1 MSRTTLWLF
10 SSATVSLAAI
20 ILAGGKVNNSLRLL
34 RAEQRRNHRLA
45 TLAIKTT
52 LSELDEALESLEI
65 WGRHSD
71 QGYRKLKDWYRKM
84 GLATK
89 AIDADRESKCGWVAV
104 TDRLPEG
111 TVLAYYTNSHGK
123 GRRIRARYVKRF
135 TQESEDIDNF
145 DAQYNEDDDT
155 YYDAE
160 GWYELIDNWGDYSS
174 VAVVEGEI
182 THWRELPPPPKESK

>member
-1 MSRTTLWLF
+1 MTDQVTISRELLDQLYSHARGMESKYWDE
-10 SSATVSLAAI
+10 ARAALAAPAHDGWI
-20 ILAGGKVNNSLRLL
+20 PV
-34 RAEQRRNHRLA
+34 
-45 TLAIKTT
+45 
-52 LSELDEALESLEI
+52 SE
-65 WGRHSD
+65 
-71 QGYRKLKDWYRKM
+71 
-84 GLATK
+84 
-89 AIDADRESKCGWVAV
+89 
-104 TDRLPEG
+104 RLPEG

-182 THWRELPPPPKESK
+182 THWQPLPPPPKESKL

>member
-1 MSRTTLWLF
+1 MTDQVTISRELLERLRDAADDAHQR
-10 SSATVSLAAI
+10 SSKFTRPEIYERLLLEADAALAAPAQDGWI
-20 ILAGGKVNNSLRLL
+20 PV
-34 RAEQRRNHRLA
+34 
-45 TLAIKTT
+45 
-52 LSELDEALESLEI
+52 SE
-65 WGRHSD
+65 
-71 QGYRKLKDWYRKM
+71 
-84 GLATK
+84 
-89 AIDADRESKCGWVAV
+89 
-104 TDRLPEG
+104 RLPEG

-123 GRRIRARYVKRF
+123 GRRIRARYVNRF

-182 THWRELPPPPKESK
+182 THWCELPPPPKESK